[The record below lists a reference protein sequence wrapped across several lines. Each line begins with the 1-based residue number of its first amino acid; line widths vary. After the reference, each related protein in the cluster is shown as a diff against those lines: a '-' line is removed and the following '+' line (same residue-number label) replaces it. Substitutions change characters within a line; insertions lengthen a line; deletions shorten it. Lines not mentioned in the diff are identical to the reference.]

1 MISLMRDG
9 CMKDPLSVARGASYS
24 DSGATALDNIDG
36 DLTSNIVTVNEVDT
50 DVFGTYFV
58 TYDVKDS
65 TGNAADQVTRVV
77 RVVDGKAPVVTT
89 TNSTTADGHYK
100 EGNQISLSVT
110 FDEPVDVTGVPT
122 ITLETGDVDANAGYV
137 SGSGTDTLVFSYK
150 IGSGQDSADLDY
162 ASTAALDLGPAELS
176 STASKDTEESAYDIT
191 ISGNLVNKNKI
202 FNWEIKKNI

>member
-1 MISLMRDG
+1 MILDVTLPVITLLG
-9 CMKDPLSVARGASYS
+9 DATLSVARGESYS

-89 TNSTTADGHYK
+89 TNSTTADGYYK
-100 EGNQISLSVT
+100 EGNQIL
-110 FDEPVDVTGVPT
+110 
-122 ITLETGDVDANAGYV
+122 
-137 SGSGTDTLVFSYK
+137 
-150 IGSGQDSADLDY
+150 
-162 ASTAALDLGPAELS
+162 
-176 STASKDTEESAYDIT
+176 SKDVSFFKDHKFSSSAIT
-191 ISGNLVNKNKI
+191 HIPSDKLYFLLSNAFSVSFFFDSLTIILLFI
-202 FNWEIKKNI
+202 FFKSYA